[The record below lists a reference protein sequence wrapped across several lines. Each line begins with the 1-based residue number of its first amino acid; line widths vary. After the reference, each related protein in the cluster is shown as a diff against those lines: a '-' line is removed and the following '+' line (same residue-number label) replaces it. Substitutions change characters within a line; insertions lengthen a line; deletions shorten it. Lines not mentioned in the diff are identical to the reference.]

1 MQQLLSFQFHQIS
14 ANSRYIRNIGPK
26 SVDIGGYQGYLGDPE
41 GRNYLTPVS
50 LLTTPKKD
58 ILVYWFIFFDISI
71 SQYVLQSI
79 FDDCSKFTQDAL
91 CLSFIL
97 AFVCVC
103 NCAALVI
110 VLMELIHVLTFNHI
124 FLLQT
129 AASYHAIAIALSLM
143 EAYSLSVQHEQ
154 TTLQILQA
162 KLGSEDL
169 RTQVMLVLVF
179 YISASYDLMK
189 LIFYIFVDIYKI
201 SKAHILSTT

>member
-41 GRNYLTPVS
+41 GRNYFTPVS

-58 ILVYWFIFFDISI
+58 ILVYWFFFFFFSDISI
-71 SQYVLQSI
+71 SQYLLQTI
-79 FDDCSKFTQDAL
+79 FHDCSKFTQDAL

-110 VLMELIHVLTFNHI
+110 VLMELIHVLTI
-124 FLLQT
+124 FSYFRLLL
-129 AASYHAIAIALSLM
+129 AIM
-143 EAYSLSVQHEQ
+143 P
-154 TTLQILQA
+154 
-162 KLGSEDL
+162 
-169 RTQVMLVLVF
+169 
-179 YISASYDLMK
+179 
-189 LIFYIFVDIYKI
+189 
-201 SKAHILSTT
+201 